1 MAVLNILPEC
11 YVDTKVAEII
21 TRSSEKYNHQ
31 HGCGQIANLLRK
43 RLKDSVALG
52 IIDEDKNKGPIAN
65 YFLEF
70 DEIKSEN
77 GLILKKHRERRQYL
91 ILICPEIER
100 WLLMNANS
108 VHLNPADF
116 NLPADLR
123 GFKQITKTQNIDSNL
138 EFYKFIKDIIN
149 RNSVGMIT
157 LRNWINEFKI
167 ILLKIFST
175 DTRKYSS
182 IK

>member
-1 MAVLNILPEC
+1 MEMLNILPEC

-31 HGCGQIANLLRK
+31 HGCGQIANLLKK
-43 RLKDSVALG
+43 RLKDTVALG

-77 GLILKKHRERRQYL
+77 DLILKKHRERKQYL
-91 ILICPEIER
+91 ILICPEIEK

-108 VHLNPADF
+108 VHLDPLHF
-116 NLPADLR
+116 NLPSDLS
-123 GFKQITKTQNIDSNL
+123 GFKQITKTQNIDSNPD
-138 EFYKFIKDIIN
+138 FSRFIKSLIN
-149 RNSVGMIT
+149 KNAAGIIT
-157 LRNWINEFKI
+157 LRNWINDFKNNT
-167 ILLKIFST
+167 LDNSWLSK
-175 DTRKYSS
+175 
-182 IK
+182 